1 MSTPDKL
8 LRLATKPRKV
18 TFFLSLSPALP
29 MEAETGS
36 TMETG
41 KGTSRGVR
49 IALALFVG
57 GTLVLGTLLFLGK

>member
-1 MSTPDKL
+1 
-8 LRLATKPRKV
+8 
-18 TFFLSLSPALP
+18 